1 MIATAATQKTIP
13 AIIPS
18 PGKGSTELLMGPPV
32 LKLLEDV
39 SFMQEWNDLYNA
51 CPWATVFQS
60 PAFVATWYNV
70 YRGYLPILVKTE
82 TDGKLTGLLTLAK
95 DKKGLI
101 TGAGANQAE
110 YQVWLTADEKDETF
124 IKTSLAKLYKF
135 FPANRIQLKYI
146 PASVPLHF
154 TQKDSPWRK
163 RCFVKTSPQPV
174 MVINEDH
181 FNSELKKK
189 NRREKMNRLKRLGEL
204 KFERITEYNEF
215 SEVFD
220 ELALQSDFRKGAMY
234 NKIAFKTDANRKTFL
249 LSLFEQQLIHATVLK
264 INDKIIAANVSIGS
278 NRQLHLSGINSFA
291 AALARHSPGIIHF
304 LMLGKLLAEEGADVF
319 DLTPGADAYKE
330 ILATDHTVA
339 YTLSIG
345 NKNHKTLN
353 RLQLGLNSLFK
364 RSASLAGIKPEAL
377 KKAKK
382 NYMLFK
388 DKVVHVAKQGIL
400 QSSTY
405 LINKLKPNKKTSKCW
420 AVQKVNATSGV
431 FNLQYDD
438 LKDLLN
444 FDNREIRYSQ
454 QEFLSDAMRRF
465 EEGAHCY
472 TWTDNGLLMGC
483 AWIANMQSANNGYSY
498 GNETED
504 FILSLSGVYCH
515 RKGRKGFPYFLRSL
529 ANALALDAIQNKLF
543 IVTDYNDDRSFEL
556 AGFQRLK

>member
-1 MIATAATQKTIP
+1 MIATAATQKTIT
-13 AIIPS
+13 AYIP
-18 PGKGSTELLMGPPV
+18 PGKGTIELLMGPPV
-32 LKLLEDV
+32 LKLLEDAG
-39 SFMQEWNDLYNA
+39 FMQEWNNLYNA

-60 PAFVATWYNV
+60 PSFVATWYNV
-70 YRGYLPILVKTE
+70 YRSYLPILVKTE

-124 IKTSLAKLYKF
+124 IKNSLAKLFRF
-135 FPANRIQLKYI
+135 FPANHIQLKYI

-154 TQKDSPWRK
+154 TQKDSHWKK

-204 KFERITEYNEF
+204 KFERITDYNEF
-215 SEVFD
+215 NEVFD

-249 LSLFEQQLIHATVLK
+249 LSLFEQKLIHATVLK

-330 ILATDHTVA
+330 VLATDHTVA

-345 NKNHKTLN
+345 NKNHKTFN
-353 RLQLGLNSLFK
+353 RLQSGLNGLFK
-364 RSASLAGIKPEAL
+364 RSASFAGIKPETL
-377 KKAKK
+377 KKAKR
-382 NYMLFK
+382 NYTLFK
-388 DKVVHVAKQGIL
+388 NKFVHVAKQGIL

-472 TWTDNGLLMGC
+472 TWTDNGLLLGC
-483 AWIANMQSANNGYSY
+483 AWIANMQSAINGYNY

-515 RKGRKGFPYFLRSL
+515 RKGRKGFPNFLRSL

>member
-1 MIATAATQKTIP
+1 MIATAAIP
-13 AIIPS
+13 KSITTYIP
-18 PGKGSTELLMGPPV
+18 PGKGTTELLMGPPV
-32 LKLLEDV
+32 LKLLEDAA
-39 SFMQEWNDLYNA
+39 FIQEWKNLYNA

-60 PAFVATWYNV
+60 PSFVATWYQV
-70 YRGYLPILVKTE
+70 YRSYLPILIKTE

-124 IKTSLAKLYKF
+124 IKASLTKLYRF
-135 FPANRIQLKYI
+135 FPRNRIQLKYI
-146 PASVPLHF
+146 PASVPLSF
-154 TQKDSPWRK
+154 TKNDTPWNK
-163 RCFVKTSPQPV
+163 RCFLKSSPQPV
-174 MVINEDH
+174 MVISEDH

-189 NRREKMNRLKRLGEL
+189 NRREKINRLKRLGNL
-204 KFERITEYNEF
+204 KFERINDYNEF
-215 SEVFD
+215 YEIFD

-234 NKIAFKTDANRKTFL
+234 NKVAFKTDACRKEFL
-249 LSLFEQQLIHATVLK
+249 LSLFEQNILHVTVLK
-264 INDKIIAANVSIGS
+264 IDDRIIAANVSIGTKQ
-278 NRQLHLSGINSFA
+278 QLHLSGINSFA

-319 DLTPGADAYKE
+319 DLTPGADSYKE

-345 NKNHKTLN
+345 NKNHKMFN
-353 RLQLGLNSLFK
+353 RLQTGLNSWFK
-364 RSASLAGIKPEAL
+364 KTTALAGIKPEAL

-382 NYMLFK
+382 NYTLFK
-388 DKVVHVAKQGIL
+388 NKFIHVARQGIL
-400 QSSTY
+400 QSSAF
-405 LINKLKPNKKTSKCW
+405 LIDKLKPGNKTAKCW
-420 AVQKVNATSGV
+420 AVQRDNTNAGV
-431 FNLQYDD
+431 FSLQYDD

-444 FDNREIRYSQ
+444 FDDREIRYSQ

-472 TWTDNGLLMGC
+472 TWTDNGLLLGC
-483 AWIANMQSANNGYSY
+483 AWIGNMQSSINGYNY

-504 FILSLSGVYCH
+504 FIMSLSGIYCH
-515 RKGRKGFPYFLRSL
+515 RKGRKGFPYFLRSV
-529 ANALALDAIQNKLF
+529 ANALALDAVQNKLF

>member
-1 MIATAATQKTIP
+1 MIATAATQKTITTY
-13 AIIPS
+13 IP
-18 PGKGSTELLMGPPV
+18 PGKGTTELLMGPPV
-32 LKLLEDV
+32 LKLLEDAA
-39 SFMQEWNDLYNA
+39 FMQEWNNLYNA

-60 PAFVATWYNV
+60 PAFVATWYKI
-70 YRGYLPILVKTE
+70 YRSYLPILVKTE

-101 TGAGANQAE
+101 TGAGAGQAE

-124 IKTSLAKLYKF
+124 IKTSLAKIYRF

-154 TQKDSPWRK
+154 TQKDPHWKK

-181 FNSELKKK
+181 FTGELKKK
-189 NRREKMNRLKRLGEL
+189 NRREKINRLKRLGEL
-204 KFERITEYNEF
+204 KFERITDYNEF

-234 NKIAFKTDANRKTFL
+234 NKIAFKTDAGRKTFL
-249 LSLFEQQLIHATVLK
+249 LSLFEQNLIHATVLK
-264 INDKIIAANVSIGS
+264 INEKIIAANVSIGS

-304 LMLGKLLAEEGADVF
+304 LMLGKLLAEEGTDLF

-353 RLQLGLNSLFK
+353 RLQSGLNSLFK
-364 RSASLAGIKPEAL
+364 RSASLAGIKPETL
-377 KKAKK
+377 KKAKR
-382 NYMLFK
+382 NYTLFK
-388 DKVVHVAKQGIL
+388 NKFVHVAKQGIL

-405 LINKLKPNKKTSKCW
+405 LINKLKPGKKTSKCW
-420 AVQKVNATSGV
+420 AVQKVNAASGV
-431 FNLQYDD
+431 FNLKYDD

-444 FDNREIRYSQ
+444 FDNREIKYSQ

-483 AWIANMQSANNGYSY
+483 AWIANMQSAINGYSY

>member
-1 MIATAATQKTIP
+1 MIATAAIP
-13 AIIPS
+13 KSITTYIP
-18 PGKGSTELLMGPPV
+18 PGKGTTELLMGPPV
-32 LKLLEDV
+32 LKLLEDA
-39 SFMQEWNDLYNA
+39 SFLEEWKDLYNA

-60 PAFVATWYNV
+60 PSFVATWYQV
-70 YRGYLPILVKTE
+70 YRSYLPILIKTE

-124 IKTSLAKLYKF
+124 IKASLTKLYRF
-135 FPANRIQLKYI
+135 FPRNRIQLKYI
-146 PASVPLHF
+146 PAGVPLNF
-154 TQKDSPWRK
+154 TKNDTPWNK

-181 FNSELKKK
+181 FTSELKKK
-189 NRREKMNRLKRLGEL
+189 NRREKINRLKRLGEL
-204 KFERITEYNEF
+204 KFERINDYKEF
-215 SEVFD
+215 KEIFD

-234 NKIAFKTDANRKTFL
+234 NKIAFKTDACRKEFL
-249 LSLFEQQLIHATVLK
+249 LSLFEQNILHVTVLK
-264 INDKIIAANVSIGS
+264 IDDRIIAANVSIGTKQ
-278 NRQLHLSGINSFA
+278 QLHLSGINSFA

-319 DLTPGADAYKE
+319 DLTPGADSYKE

-345 NKNHKTLN
+345 NKYHKTVN
-353 RLQLGLNSLFK
+353 RLQLGLNNCFK
-364 RSASLAGIKPEAL
+364 KTATKAGIKPETL

-382 NYMLFK
+382 NYTLFK
-388 DKVVHVAKQGIL
+388 NKFVHIARQGIL
-400 QSSTY
+400 QSSAF
-405 LINKLKPNKKTSKCW
+405 LIDKLRHNKKTAKCW
-420 AVQKVNATSGV
+420 AVHKENTNTGV
-431 FNLQYDD
+431 FSLQYDD

-444 FDNREIRYSQ
+444 FDDREIRYSQ

-472 TWTDNGLLMGC
+472 TWTDNGLLLGC
-483 AWIANMQSANNGYSY
+483 AWIANMQSAINGYNY

-504 FILSLSGVYCH
+504 FIMSLSGIYCH
-515 RKGRKGFPYFLRSL
+515 RKGRKGFPYFLRSV

-543 IVTDYNDDRSFEL
+543 IVTDYNDDQSFEL